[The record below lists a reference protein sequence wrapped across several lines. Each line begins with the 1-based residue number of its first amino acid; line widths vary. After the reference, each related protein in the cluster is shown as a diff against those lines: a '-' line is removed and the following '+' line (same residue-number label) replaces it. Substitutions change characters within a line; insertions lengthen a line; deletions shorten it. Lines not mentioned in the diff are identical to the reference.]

1 LRNIKGVLY
10 GIAAALPH
18 MQRQKSGNVINVASV
33 AGDTWLPNDTVYC
46 ATKFAVRA
54 LSEGLRQEV
63 KPYDIRTT
71 TISPGAVESELAS
84 SISEQDVLAEI
95 RKGSSIAIPAD
106 SFARMGIA
114 AKTSGFYQFESRV
127 F

>member
-1 LRNIKGVLY
+1 MRNIKGVLY

-63 KPYDIRTT
+63 KPF
-71 TISPGAVESELAS
+71 SPCWWPCICLFLLRPERGCRQLRRSMPCDDGTWETPQCST
-84 SISEQDVLAEI
+84 
-95 RKGSSIAIPAD
+95 
-106 SFARMGIA
+106 SFDA
-114 AKTSGFYQFESRV
+114 
-127 F
+127 